1 MAIFI
6 GLFAKVQSQLA
17 CNNNE
22 ALGGI
27 EASFSQMKKEISN
40 AL

>member
-6 GLFAKVQSQLA
+6 GLFAKVQSLLG
-17 CNNNE
+17 CSNNE

-27 EASFSQMKKEISN
+27 EASISQMKKEI
-40 AL
+40 